1 MLAAG
6 LALTWLLMLYV
17 TGSFVGGTALLLLLM
32 VLGIC
37 CVVGLRSAGIGPGH
51 PWVRRLATR
60 PWRDGQDVL
69 RLSMRHLPDV
79 FVTTPSGTLLAPN
92 SVEVRLNPGD
102 YDVLIQRMDPD
113 LLGQSATEVY
123 VDQVAERGARFTG
136 SGAAEVRVVAD
147 HSIPEGRFI
156 VRQGRPLPQGAPMP
170 MPVMASAAPVGA
182 AVPMGASAAPVDV
195 RPPRPAGASADGPRH
210 VPGPGAGF
218 RFAHDGGTRT
228 EATLAPV
235 AGAVGTPTMAEPRE
249 PSIPPLHL
257 ITGDQVAQTSTSGA
271 RAGRGSVELVLP
283 QVPTISREH
292 ARFTFAD
299 GQWWVT
305 NLGRNGLTLNG
316 VQVAGDHPVCNGD
329 SIRWGGNRDAL
340 MSRVKIG

>member
-17 TGSFVGGTALLLLLM
+17 TGSFLGGTALLLLLM

-37 CVVGLRSAGIGPGH
+37 CVVALRSAGIGPGH

-102 YDVLIQRMDPD
+102 YDVLTQRMDPD

-136 SGAAEVRVVAD
+136 SGPAEVRVVAD
-147 HSIPEGRFI
+147 HSVPEGRFI
-156 VRQGRPLPQGAPMP
+156 VRQGRPLPHGSPVAPPHVMAQAAPMGAP
-170 MPVMASAAPVGA
+170 AAPVA
-182 AVPMGASAAPVDV
+182 A
-195 RPPRPAGASADGPRH
+195 RPAEPAVPAGAAAGGQRH
-210 VPGPGAGF
+210 VLGPGAGF

-228 EATLAPV
+228 EATLAPG
-235 AGAVGTPTMAEPRE
+235 AGAAGTPTMAEPRE

-271 RAGRGSVELVLP
+271 RAGRGAVELALP

-316 VQVAGDHPVCNGD
+316 VQVAGDHPVQNGD